1 MKSFLFILFLFF
13 LVPSSSYAQSEEA
26 ITKGNDYYRSSQ
38 FDLAEAQYK
47 AAMAADA
54 ANITARHNLANAL
67 YRQKKYDE
75 AAKVLQGIQKDA
87 TAKAQQSTAY
97 YNEGVIYSRQKELEA
112 SIEAYKAALRRSPED
127 QQARENLQK
136 ALRELKK
143 QQQDQ
148 QNNRSQKQPSK
159 MDQKQADQ
167 KLKDLQAKEKDLQEK
182 LNKQGQPGNSMP
194 KDW

>member
-1 MKSFLFILFLFF
+1 MRKLISILFPIF
-13 LVPSSSYAQSEEA
+13 LAQTTYAQAEEA
-26 ITKGNDYYRSSQ
+26 IAKGNDYYRSSQ

-47 AAMAADA
+47 AAIAADA

-67 YRQKKYDE
+67 YKQKKYEE
-75 AAKVLQGIQKDA
+75 ATKVLQGIQKDVSD
-87 TAKAQQSTAY
+87 KGQQSTAY
-97 YNEGVIYSRQKELEA
+97 FNEGVIYSRQKDLEA
-112 SIEAYKAALRRSPED
+112 SIEAYKAALRRTPSD

-136 ALRELKK
+136 ALRELK
-143 QQQDQ
+143 QQQQ
-148 QNNRSQKQPSK
+148 QQSQAQAQKKPSK
-159 MDQKQADQ
+159 MDNKQADQ

>member
-1 MKSFLFILFLFF
+1 MKLLFSI
-13 LVPSSSYAQSEEA
+13 LVPLIFIHVHAQAQAEAA
-26 ITKGNDYYRSSQ
+26 ITIGNDYYRSSQ

-47 AAMAADA
+47 AAIAADA

-67 YRQKKYDE
+67 YKQKKYDE

-87 TAKAQQSTAY
+87 ADKGQQSTAY
-97 YNEGVIYSRQKELEA
+97 YNEGVIYSRQKDFEA
-112 SIEAYKAALRRSPED
+112 SIEAYKGALRRTPDD

-143 QQQDQ
+143 QKEDQ
-148 QNNRSQKQPSK
+148 QNQQAQKKPSK
-159 MDQKQADQ
+159 MDNKQADQ

-182 LNKQGQPGNSMP
+182 LNKQGQPGNAQA